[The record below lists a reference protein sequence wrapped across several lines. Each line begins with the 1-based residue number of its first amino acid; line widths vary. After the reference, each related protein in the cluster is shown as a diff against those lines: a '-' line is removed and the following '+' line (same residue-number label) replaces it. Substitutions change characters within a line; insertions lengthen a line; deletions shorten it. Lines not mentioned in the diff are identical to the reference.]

1 MSTQGEKNDFVLAM
15 QDVRGAFR
23 LLYVYTWRILDVMK
37 YVSARLNTSYKG
49 GWPKYSTP
57 SPKSGS
63 GYLESW
69 AWDWL
74 NMYFYEFNFH
84 PIGINHYDFSILLQ
98 SDTGFW
104 DGECS
109 ELAVESYTS
118 IEQSKTRLI
127 FILGNGYWNIEEF
140 KQDSRLKSTGKYEF
154 RINAPD
160 EEGDG
165 YMLCKIFDIKDFIDR
180 ETAEKSLSAYIAYLN
195 LKENGIYDIKL
206 KELE

>member
-1 MSTQGEKNDFVLAM
+1 MSTQGENNDFDLAM

-23 LLYVYTWRILDVMK
+23 LLYVYTRRILDVMK
-37 YVSARLNTSYKG
+37 YVSALLNTSYQG
-49 GWPKYSTP
+49 GWSKYSAP

-74 NMYFYEFNFH
+74 NMYFYEFNFS
-84 PIGINHYDFSILLQ
+84 PIGINNYSFSILLQ

-118 IEQSKTRLI
+118 IEQSKTRLV
-127 FILGNGYWNIEEF
+127 FILGNGYWNMEAF

-154 RINAPD
+154 KINAPD
-160 EEGDG
+160 EEGAGD
-165 YMLCKIFDIKDFIDR
+165 MLCKIFDIKGFIDR
-180 ETAEKSLSAYIAYLN
+180 ETTDKSLRAYIAYLD
-195 LKENGIYDIKL
+195 ENGIYDIKL
-206 KELE
+206 KELD

>member
-1 MSTQGEKNDFVLAM
+1 MSTQGDNNDFDLAM

-23 LLYVYTWRILDVMK
+23 LLYVYTRRILDVMK
-37 YVSARLNTSYKG
+37 YVSAQLNTSYQG
-49 GWPKYSTP
+49 GWSKYSAS
-57 SPKSGS
+57 SPKPGS

-84 PIGINHYDFSILLQ
+84 PIGINNYGFSILLQ

-104 DGECS
+104 DGECN

-140 KQDSRLKSTGKYEF
+140 KQDSRLKSTGEYEF
-154 RINAPD
+154 RINAPS

-180 ETAEKSLSAYIAYLN
+180 ETTEKSLNTYIAYL
-195 LKENGIYDIKL
+195 KENEIYDIKL
-206 KELE
+206 KELD

>member
-1 MSTQGEKNDFVLAM
+1 MRTQGENNDFDLAM

-23 LLYVYTWRILDVMK
+23 LLYVYTRRILDVMK
-37 YVSARLNTSYKG
+37 YVSARLNTSYQG
-49 GWPKYSTP
+49 GWPKYSAS

-74 NMYFYEFNFH
+74 NMYFYEFNFS
-84 PIGINHYDFSILLQ
+84 PIGINNYSFSILLQ

-118 IEQSKTRLI
+118 IEQSKTRLV
-127 FILGNGYWNIEEF
+127 FILGNGYWNMEAF
-140 KQDSRLKSTGKYEF
+140 KQDSRLKSTGEYEF
-154 RINAPD
+154 KINAPD
-160 EEGDG
+160 EEGAGD
-165 YMLCKIFDIKDFIDR
+165 MLCKIFDIKGFIDR
-180 ETAEKSLSAYIAYLN
+180 ETTDKSLRAYIDYLKN
-195 LKENGIYDIKL
+195 NRIYDVTL
-206 KELE
+206 KELD